1 MIHFFRDVMDG
12 PIYIVVLILSILAIM
27 GIIGFIM
34 ERYKLRNEENSKIQ
48 VVDTPKPE
56 KAGTLI
62 ISTQKKRN
70 EEEKKDL
77 EKTELLDVITKE
89 QLQKQAELEKTEILS
104 IVPEPKS
111 ASKESEKKAPALEI
125 TTPKMSES
133 ALEKTEV
140 LEIVSLPPKQTEEE
154 LGKTEILDLNFNL
167 PKEGIATPI
176 PAVEITTS
184 PTKKEMLAINS
195 NPEVSGDM
203 NVKQVEGEEAKRPT
217 SVIDFGST
225 SDVKINQS

>member
-1 MIHFFRDVMDG
+1 MIHFLRDVMDG
-12 PIYIVVLILSILAIM
+12 PIYIIVLIVSILAIM

-48 VVDTPKPE
+48 VVDAPKIE

-62 ISTQKKRN
+62 ISTN
-70 EEEKKDL
+70 EKKKEAENPDL

-104 IVPEPKS
+104 TISDSKS
-111 ASKESEKKAPALEI
+111 TLEKNEKSSPTLEI
-125 TTPKMSES
+125 TPPKMSEA

-140 LEIVSLPPKQTEEE
+140 LEIVSLPQKKTEEE

-167 PKEGIATPI
+167 PKEGISTPI
-176 PAVEITTS
+176 PAVKVTTS
-184 PTKKEMLAINS
+184 PKKTEMLAINS
-195 NPEVSGDM
+195 NNGVSGNMDV
-203 NVKQVEGEEAKRPT
+203 NQVEDDKDKKLT
-217 SVIDFGST
+217 TVIDFGST

>member
-48 VVDTPKPE
+48 VVDAPKPE

-62 ISTQKKRN
+62 ISTKEKKK
-70 EEEKKDL
+70 EEKPDL
-77 EKTELLDVITKE
+77 EKTELLEVITKE
-89 QLQKQAELEKTEILS
+89 QLQKQAELEKTEFLS
-104 IVPEPKS
+104 IVSEPKV
-111 ASKESEKKAPALEI
+111 APKEEKKAP
-125 TTPKMSES
+125 

-140 LEIVSLPPKQTEEE
+140 LEIVSLPPKKTEEE

-167 PKEGIATPI
+167 PKEEVSTPI
-176 PAVEITTS
+176 PAVEVTTS
-184 PTKKEMLAINS
+184 PTKTEMLAINS
-195 NPEVSGDM
+195 KPEVSKDM
-203 NVKQVEGEEAKRPT
+203 NVKQAEGEETKKPT
-217 SVIDFGST
+217 TVIDFGST

>member
-48 VVDTPKPE
+48 VVDAPKPE

-62 ISTQKKRN
+62 ISTKEKKK
-70 EEEKKDL
+70 EEKPDL
-77 EKTELLDVITKE
+77 EKTELLEVITKE
-89 QLQKQAELEKTEILS
+89 QLQKQAELEKTEVLS
-104 IVPEPKS
+104 IVSEPKTV
-111 ASKESEKKAPALEI
+111 SKEEKKAPAVEI
-125 TTPKMSES
+125 TPPKMSES

-140 LEIVSLPPKQTEEE
+140 LEIVSLPPKKTEEE

-167 PKEGIATPI
+167 PKEEVSTPI
-176 PAVEITTS
+176 PAVEVTTS
-184 PTKKEMLAINS
+184 PTKTEMLAINS

-203 NVKQVEGEEAKRPT
+203 NVKQVEGEETKKPT
-217 SVIDFGST
+217 TVIDFGST

>member
-48 VVDTPKPE
+48 VVDAPKPE

-62 ISTQKKRN
+62 ISTKEKKK
-70 EEEKKDL
+70 EEKPDL
-77 EKTELLDVITKE
+77 EKTELLEVITKE
-89 QLQKQAELEKTEILS
+89 QLQKQAELEKTEVLS
-104 IVPEPKS
+104 IVSEPK
-111 ASKESEKKAPALEI
+111 AAPKEEKKAPALEI
-125 TTPKMSES
+125 TPPKMSES

-140 LEIVSLPPKQTEEE
+140 LEIVSLPPKKTEEE

-167 PKEGIATPI
+167 PKEGVSTPI
-176 PAVEITTS
+176 PAVEVTTS
-184 PTKKEMLAINS
+184 PTKTEMLAINS

-203 NVKQVEGEEAKRPT
+203 NVKQVEGEKTKKPT
-217 SVIDFGST
+217 TVIDFGST